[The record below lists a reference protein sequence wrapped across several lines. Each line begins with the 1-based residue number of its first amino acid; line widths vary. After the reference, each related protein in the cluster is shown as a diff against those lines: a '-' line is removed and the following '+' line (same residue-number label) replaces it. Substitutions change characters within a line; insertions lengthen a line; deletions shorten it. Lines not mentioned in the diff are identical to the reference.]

1 MSDTANITMHK
12 IFIIAEPPQ
21 AICSPARGNAAHA
34 WAFPRSISSTVG
46 KGVSGKF
53 TASWGHGSNCRL
65 NSWLSRGASSGALR
79 QFPAPSTL
87 DAIAGEFNESTQHL
101 LILADEEVWE
111 WRGMHGPGSRRNRRL
126 SCGSAGR
133 AVNVWR
139 TSRERLRG
147 GTRAAS
153 IGSWL
158 AMEGLLQRHAGG
170 LWERCGLRSAKRFR
184 AALPPVGRY
193 GGSHRASNDRPQ
205 LSAERSG
212 VTAAAAPTAPARRI
226 SAPGGGHCAQS
237 LVAWRAMPSY
247 DGASRRSSCS
257 SGRRSR
263 SVAG

>member
-1 MSDTANITMHK
+1 
-12 IFIIAEPPQ
+12 
-21 AICSPARGNAAHA
+21 ICC
-34 WAFPRSISSTVG
+34 
-46 KGVSGKF
+46 K
-53 TASWGHGSNCRL
+53 CRL
-65 NSWLSRGASSGALR
+65 RQKFVSCCVLGLFLGVVDDGLFCCCFKFRARAHGHDSSAIGYPTNFTVSCSIHLEYAEKQRCWHIQGYRSRSMRTTLIMLSLSAY
-79 QFPAPSTL
+79 
-87 DAIAGEFNESTQHL
+87 DGEFNESTQHL
-101 LILADEEVWE
+101 LILADEEVCE

-153 IGSWL
+153 IGFWL

-184 AALPPVGRY
+184 GALPPVGRY

-205 LSAERSG
+205 LSAERSD
-212 VTAAAAPTAPARRI
+212 VTAAAAPTAPARLI

-247 DGASRRSSCS
+247 DGASRRSSC
-257 SGRRSR
+257 
-263 SVAG
+263 

>member
-1 MSDTANITMHK
+1 
-12 IFIIAEPPQ
+12 
-21 AICSPARGNAAHA
+21 PARPPARRVDRRQHV
-34 WAFPRSISSTVG
+34 AF
-46 KGVSGKF
+46 
-53 TASWGHGSNCRL
+53 A
-65 NSWLSRGASSGALR
+65 LSRDR
-79 QFPAPSTL
+79 
-87 DAIAGEFNESTQHL
+87 DESTQHL
-101 LILADEEVWE
+101 LILADEEVCE
-111 WRGMHGPGSRRNRRL
+111 WRGMHGHGSRRNRRL
-126 SCGSAGR
+126 SCESAGR

-139 TSRERLRG
+139 KSRERLRG

-170 LWERCGLRSAKRFR
+170 LWERCGLRNAKRFR
-184 AALPPVGRY
+184 EALPPVGRY

-212 VTAAAAPTAPARRI
+212 VTAAAAPTAPARLI

-257 SGRRSR
+257 SGRLSR
-263 SVAG
+263 SLAG

>member
-1 MSDTANITMHK
+1 MQDIDRGQMPPCQLKHVLQRRPANPGLVR
-12 IFIIAEPPQ
+12 FVLRGWRLSERLAIILLVQ
-21 AICSPARGNAAHA
+21 ATPTTVDI
-34 WAFPRSISSTVG
+34 RSI
-46 KGVSGKF
+46 VSLHK
-53 TASWGHGSNCRL
+53 
-65 NSWLSRGASSGALR
+65 
-79 QFPAPSTL
+79 
-87 DAIAGEFNESTQHL
+87 GEFNESTQHL
-101 LILADEEVWE
+101 LILADEEVCE
-111 WRGMHGPGSRRNRRL
+111 WRGMHGHGSRRNRRL

-184 AALPPVGRY
+184 GALPPVGRY

-212 VTAAAAPTAPARRI
+212 VTAAAAPTAPARLI
-226 SAPGGGHCAQS
+226 SAPGG
-237 LVAWRAMPSY
+237 
-247 DGASRRSSCS
+247 
-257 SGRRSR
+257 
-263 SVAG
+263 

>member
-1 MSDTANITMHK
+1 
-12 IFIIAEPPQ
+12 
-21 AICSPARGNAAHA
+21 
-34 WAFPRSISSTVG
+34 
-46 KGVSGKF
+46 
-53 TASWGHGSNCRL
+53 
-65 NSWLSRGASSGALR
+65 
-79 QFPAPSTL
+79 
-87 DAIAGEFNESTQHL
+87 
-101 LILADEEVWE
+101 
-111 WRGMHGPGSRRNRRL
+111 MHGHGSRRNRRL

-184 AALPPVGRY
+184 EALPPVGRY

-212 VTAAAAPTAPARRI
+212 VTAAAAPTAPARLI

-257 SGRRSR
+257 SGRLSRYPAGSSARSLPRQSCYYLTTR
-263 SVAG
+263 SIGGSLSRAAAKKAVMAHWRTTRQMCQAKAATTKCGLGQIVDAASIRERPA

>member
-1 MSDTANITMHK
+1 MRQPK
-12 IFIIAEPPQ
+12 RLQQ
-21 AICSPARGNAAHA
+21 AQPRSHSICSTKRSRKPARCRPPATISPRTPGHA
-34 WAFPRSISSTVG
+34 GQACGGHIAMRERSPKATTRTRSKRLLSGHPSSCKRVDLL
-46 KGVSGKF
+46 V
-53 TASWGHGSNCRL
+53 
-65 NSWLSRGASSGALR
+65 
-79 QFPAPSTL
+79 
-87 DAIAGEFNESTQHL
+87 GEFNESTQHL
-101 LILADEEVWE
+101 LILADEEVCE
-111 WRGMHGPGSRRNRRL
+111 WRGMHGHGSRRNRRL

-184 AALPPVGRY
+184 EALPPVGRY

-212 VTAAAAPTAPARRI
+212 VTAAAAPTAPARLI

-257 SGRRSR
+257 SGRLSR
-263 SVAG
+263 SLAG

>member
-1 MSDTANITMHK
+1 MSACGTKRTC
-12 IFIIAEPPQ
+12 P
-21 AICSPARGNAAHA
+21 SRRSLS
-34 WAFPRSISSTVG
+34 AFG
-46 KGVSGKF
+46 
-53 TASWGHGSNCRL
+53 
-65 NSWLSRGASSGALR
+65 
-79 QFPAPSTL
+79 
-87 DAIAGEFNESTQHL
+87 GEFNESTQHL
-101 LILADEEVWE
+101 LILADEEVCE
-111 WRGMHGPGSRRNRRL
+111 WRGMHGHGSRRNRRL

-158 AMEGLLQRHAGG
+158 AMEGLLQCHAGG

-205 LSAERSG
+205 LSAERSA
-212 VTAAAAPTAPARRI
+212 VTAAAAPTAPARLI
-226 SAPGGGHCAQS
+226 SARGGGHCAQS

-263 SVAG
+263 SLAG